1 MIFSDFEEDFRDEHI
16 FDALDGVSPDIVEK
30 HKDFELYRNLR
41 ENGRAVLNTNDL
53 SGSATEDTKWHGKVE
68 NPGWK
73 LDKWKFL
80 PMVNKTLHEHP
91 DKKWYIFME
100 ADSYILWASL
110 LEYLAVLDPS
120 KPHYTGSIMFIGD
133 TVFAHG
139 GSGFIVSQP
148 AMRMVVE
155 QYAAHK
161 AEIETYTDGH
171 WAGDCV
177 LGKVFTQAGVK
188 FTDAWPVMQGDY
200 PGLVAYARPD
210 GRPIADPKKRVWCY
224 PTVSYHHVSP
234 DMIDD
239 LWSYEQHWLDQKPE
253 ETRFLRHKDIFKQYI
268 LPRMSADLSDWD
280 NESDGEE
287 ATVGSFD
294 ECRVKKSGN
303 NPRDGDQEIY
313 KTMSESETPNIKAKT
328 SIMAPVKKLA
338 VLTATSACLPYAI
351 GAVIAPSPSALSNSQ
366 SSLTLLYQNNL
377 NFTDDINHIS
387 AILLD
392 PSTAANAATGCAALN
407 ETLISQS
414 ALQAHSQDFVNQL
427 SYIIYAGRATQDQKW
442 HIASGQT
449 VEVHNNALKFA
460 KAGPGNVLPVLCT
473 QSSQSNMPSNAV
485 ASASNEIK
493 VASSGNTYVGFRN
506 KKSWRFQGIPFA
518 NQPERFAYSTLYS
531 KTGQTIDATKYG
543 PDCAQPYE
551 SSSSEDCL
559 FLNIQTPYIPKAG
572 SMKNLRP
579 VHFWIYGGGFTGG
592 SGASAGSDGGQ
603 LASREDIV
611 VVEINYRL
619 TTLGFLAIPGTNI
632 TGNYGI
638 SDQVTGLDWVLKN
651 IASFGGDPNKIVI
664 NGESAGAGSVRTLL
678 GSPKAIGKFRGSI
691 AMSNL
696 GGGVD
701 LGLTGD
707 YATTYSSFLTPAE
720 SYARSE
726 ALFGEIGCN
735 QTTLDARISCL
746 RAAPAQ
752 TIVNAAT
759 VARYVVQ
766 DGTYVDT
773 ETLDVYNRNGS
784 AANVNTIWGTT
795 ANDGASFSTYPTT
808 PVTSELAGIM
818 AALGISQA
826 YAQSIIDSGLFPYY
840 DTGNVTL
847 DSFNV
852 SQRVATDNQFRCI
865 DEATVYAG
873 VESGAFKTSYFYQ
886 MQRTSGGYDPNH
898 LGGPPVEPGYPYG
911 NPEKPYFKLHGSDM
925 PWVFGNL
932 NPLRDAN
939 DLKSVQLESG
949 YFAAFVRSLDPN
961 PPASY
966 LQVRGY
972 TNTTQGVKES
982 GPWQPVANA
991 KGPMKLLD
999 FPSLTADFQ
1008 DLPQCAF
1015 LNYSI
1020 NYYID
1025 GGM

>member
-1 MIFSDFEEDFRDEHI
+1 
-16 FDALDGVSPDIVEK
+16 
-30 HKDFELYRNLR
+30 
-41 ENGRAVLNTNDL
+41 
-53 SGSATEDTKWHGKVE
+53 
-68 NPGWK
+68 
-73 LDKWKFL
+73 
-80 PMVNKTLHEHP
+80 
-91 DKKWYIFME
+91 
-100 ADSYILWASL
+100 
-110 LEYLAVLDPS
+110 
-120 KPHYTGSIMFIGD
+120 
-133 TVFAHG
+133 
-139 GSGFIVSQP
+139 
-148 AMRMVVE
+148 
-155 QYAAHK
+155 
-161 AEIETYTDGH
+161 
-171 WAGDCV
+171 
-177 LGKVFTQAGVK
+177 
-188 FTDAWPVMQGDY
+188 
-200 PGLVAYARPD
+200 
-210 GRPIADPKKRVWCY
+210 
-224 PTVSYHHVSP
+224 
-234 DMIDD
+234 
-239 LWSYEQHWLDQKPE
+239 
-253 ETRFLRHKDIFKQYI
+253 
-268 LPRMSADLSDWD
+268 
-280 NESDGEE
+280 
-287 ATVGSFD
+287 
-294 ECRVKKSGN
+294 
-303 NPRDGDQEIY
+303 
-313 KTMSESETPNIKAKT
+313 MSESKTSSIKAKT
-328 SIMAPVKKLA
+328 SIMASVKKLA
-338 VLTATSACLPYAI
+338 VLTAAVACLPYASA
-351 GAVIAPSPSALSNSQ
+351 AVIAPSPSALSNSQ

-377 NFTDDINHIS
+377 NFTDDVNHIS

-414 ALQAHSQDFVNQL
+414 TLQAYSQDFVNQL

-442 HIASGQT
+442 LIASGQT

-485 ASASNEIK
+485 ASAASEIK
-493 VASSGNTYVGFRN
+493 VASSGNTYIGFRN

-518 NQPERFAYSTLYS
+518 DQPERFAYSTLYS

-551 SSSSEDCL
+551 SSSSENCL

-572 SMKNLRP
+572 SKKDLRP

-651 IASFGGDPNKIVI
+651 IASFGGDPSKIVI

-808 PVTSELAGIM
+808 PVTSELEGIM

-886 MQRTSGGYDPNH
+886 MQRTSGGYDPNN

-1020 NYYID
+1020 SYYID

>member
-1 MIFSDFEEDFRDEHI
+1 
-16 FDALDGVSPDIVEK
+16 
-30 HKDFELYRNLR
+30 
-41 ENGRAVLNTNDL
+41 
-53 SGSATEDTKWHGKVE
+53 
-68 NPGWK
+68 
-73 LDKWKFL
+73 
-80 PMVNKTLHEHP
+80 
-91 DKKWYIFME
+91 
-100 ADSYILWASL
+100 
-110 LEYLAVLDPS
+110 
-120 KPHYTGSIMFIGD
+120 
-133 TVFAHG
+133 
-139 GSGFIVSQP
+139 
-148 AMRMVVE
+148 
-155 QYAAHK
+155 
-161 AEIETYTDGH
+161 
-171 WAGDCV
+171 
-177 LGKVFTQAGVK
+177 
-188 FTDAWPVMQGDY
+188 
-200 PGLVAYARPD
+200 
-210 GRPIADPKKRVWCY
+210 
-224 PTVSYHHVSP
+224 
-234 DMIDD
+234 
-239 LWSYEQHWLDQKPE
+239 
-253 ETRFLRHKDIFKQYI
+253 
-268 LPRMSADLSDWD
+268 
-280 NESDGEE
+280 
-287 ATVGSFD
+287 
-294 ECRVKKSGN
+294 
-303 NPRDGDQEIY
+303 
-313 KTMSESETPNIKAKT
+313 
-328 SIMAPVKKLA
+328 MAPVKQLA
-338 VLTATSACLPYAI
+338 VLTAAAACLPYAFA
-351 GAVIAPSPSALSNSQ
+351 AVIAPSPSALSNSQ

-377 NFTDDINHIS
+377 NFTDDVNHIS

-407 ETLISQS
+407 ETLLSQS
-414 ALQAHSQDFVNQL
+414 ALQAHSQDFIEQL
-427 SYIIYAGRATQDQKW
+427 SYINYAGRCTQDQKW

-449 VEVHNNALKFA
+449 VQLHNNVLKFG
-460 KAGPGNVLPVLCT
+460 KAGVGNVLPVLCT

-485 ASASNEIK
+485 ASAANEIK
-493 VASSGNTYVGFRN
+493 IASTGNTYVGFRN
-506 KKSWRFQGIPFA
+506 KKSFRFQGIPFA
-518 NQPERFAYSTLYS
+518 DQPERFAYSTLYS

-551 SSSSEDCL
+551 SSSSENCL

-572 SMKNLRP
+572 SKKDLRP

-603 LASREDIV
+603 LASREDLV

-638 SDQVTGLDWVLKN
+638 SDQVTGLD
-651 IASFGGDPNKIVI
+651 
-664 NGESAGAGSVRTLL
+664 
-678 GSPKAIGKFRGSI
+678 
-691 AMSNL
+691 
-696 GGGVD
+696 
-701 LGLTGD
+701 
-707 YATTYSSFLTPAE
+707 

-735 QTTLDARISCL
+735 QTTLDERISCL

-766 DGTYVDT
+766 DGTYVNT

-826 YAQSIIDSGLFPYY
+826 EAQSIINSGLFPYY

-865 DEATVYAG
+865 DQATVYAG

-886 MQRTSGGYDPNH
+886 MQRTSGGYDPNN

-949 YFAAFVRSLDPN
+949 YFAAFVRSLNPN

-982 GPWQPVANA
+982 GPWQPVANDQ
-991 KGPMKLLD
+991 GPMKLLD

-1008 DLPQCAF
+1008 DLP
-1015 LNYSI
+1015 
-1020 NYYID
+1020 
-1025 GGM
+1025 

>member
-1 MIFSDFEEDFRDEHI
+1 M
-16 FDALDGVSPDIVEK
+16 
-30 HKDFELYRNLR
+30 
-41 ENGRAVLNTNDL
+41 
-53 SGSATEDTKWHGKVE
+53 
-68 NPGWK
+68 
-73 LDKWKFL
+73 
-80 PMVNKTLHEHP
+80 
-91 DKKWYIFME
+91 
-100 ADSYILWASL
+100 AS
-110 LEYLAVLDPS
+110 
-120 KPHYTGSIMFIGD
+120 
-133 TVFAHG
+133 
-139 GSGFIVSQP
+139 
-148 AMRMVVE
+148 
-155 QYAAHK
+155 
-161 AEIETYTDGH
+161 
-171 WAGDCV
+171 
-177 LGKVFTQAGVK
+177 VK
-188 FTDAWPVMQGDY
+188 Q
-200 PGLVAYARPD
+200 
-210 GRPIADPKKRVWCY
+210 
-224 PTVSYHHVSP
+224 
-234 DMIDD
+234 
-239 LWSYEQHWLDQKPE
+239 
-253 ETRFLRHKDIFKQYI
+253 
-268 LPRMSADLSDWD
+268 
-280 NESDGEE
+280 
-287 ATVGSFD
+287 
-294 ECRVKKSGN
+294 
-303 NPRDGDQEIY
+303 
-313 KTMSESETPNIKAKT
+313 
-328 SIMAPVKKLA
+328 LA
-338 VLTATSACLPYAI
+338 VLTAAAACLPYAL
-351 GAVIAPSPSALSNSQ
+351 AAAIAPSPSGLSNSQ

-377 NFTDDINHIS
+377 NFTDDVNHIS

-392 PSTAANAATGCAALN
+392 PSTVANAAAGCAALN

-427 SYIIYAGRATQDQKW
+427 SYAFYAGRSTQDQKW

-449 VEVHNNALKFA
+449 VEVHNNKLQFA

-473 QSSQSNMPSNAV
+473 QSSQSNTPSNAV

-506 KKSWRFQGIPFA
+506 KKSFRFQGIPFA
-518 NQPERFAYSTLYS
+518 DPPARFAYSTLYS

-551 SSSSEDCL
+551 SSSSENCL
-559 FLNIQTPYIPKAG
+559 FVNIQTPYIPKAG
-572 SMKNLRP
+572 SKKNLRP

-638 SDQVTGLDWVLKN
+638 SDQVTGLDWVIKN
-651 IASFGGDPNKIVI
+651 IASFGGDASKIVI

-701 LGLTGD
+701 LGLTGN

-746 RAAPAQ
+746 RATPAQ

-766 DGTYVDT
+766 DGTYVNT
-773 ETLDVYNRNGS
+773 ETLDVYNHNGS

-795 ANDGASFSTYPTT
+795 ANDGASFSTYPKT
-808 PVTSELAGIM
+808 PVTSELQGIEV
-818 AALGISQA
+818 ALGITQA
-826 YAQSIIDSGLFPYY
+826 EAQSIIDSGLFPYY

-852 SQRVATDNQFRCI
+852 SQRVATDNQFR
-865 DEATVYAG
+865 

-886 MQRTSGGYDPNH
+886 MQRTSGGYDPNN

-932 NPLRDAN
+932 QPLRDAN

-949 YFAAFVRSLDPN
+949 YFASFVRTLDPN
-961 PPASY
+961 PPAAY

-972 TNTTQGVKES
+972 TNTTQGVKQS
-982 GPWQPVANA
+982 GPWLPVANDQ
-991 KGPMKLLD
+991 GPMKLLD
-999 FPSLTADFQ
+999 FPSVTSDFQ

-1015 LNYSI
+1015 LKYPIS
-1020 NYYID
+1020 YYID
-1025 GGM
+1025 GGL

>member
-1 MIFSDFEEDFRDEHI
+1 M
-16 FDALDGVSPDIVEK
+16 
-30 HKDFELYRNLR
+30 
-41 ENGRAVLNTNDL
+41 
-53 SGSATEDTKWHGKVE
+53 
-68 NPGWK
+68 
-73 LDKWKFL
+73 
-80 PMVNKTLHEHP
+80 
-91 DKKWYIFME
+91 
-100 ADSYILWASL
+100 ASL
-110 LEYLAVLDPS
+110 
-120 KPHYTGSIMFIGD
+120 
-133 TVFAHG
+133 
-139 GSGFIVSQP
+139 
-148 AMRMVVE
+148 
-155 QYAAHK
+155 
-161 AEIETYTDGH
+161 
-171 WAGDCV
+171 
-177 LGKVFTQAGVK
+177 
-188 FTDAWPVMQGDY
+188 
-200 PGLVAYARPD
+200 
-210 GRPIADPKKRVWCY
+210 
-224 PTVSYHHVSP
+224 
-234 DMIDD
+234 
-239 LWSYEQHWLDQKPE
+239 
-253 ETRFLRHKDIFKQYI
+253 KQ
-268 LPRMSADLSDWD
+268 
-280 NESDGEE
+280 
-287 ATVGSFD
+287 
-294 ECRVKKSGN
+294 
-303 NPRDGDQEIY
+303 
-313 KTMSESETPNIKAKT
+313 
-328 SIMAPVKKLA
+328 LA
-338 VLTATSACLPYAI
+338 VLTAAAACLPSAFA
-351 GAVIAPSPSALSNSQ
+351 AVIAPPSSGLSNSQ

-377 NFTDDINHIS
+377 NFTDDVNHIS

-392 PSTAANAATGCAALN
+392 PSTVANAAAGCAALN

-427 SYIIYAGRATQDQKW
+427 SYAYYAGRSTQDQKW

-449 VEVHNNALKFA
+449 VEVHNNKLQFA

-506 KKSWRFQGIPFA
+506 KKSFRFQGIPFA
-518 NQPERFAYSTLYS
+518 DPPARFAYSTLYS

-551 SSSSEDCL
+551 SSSSENCL
-559 FLNIQTPYIPKAG
+559 FVNIQTPYIPKAG
-572 SMKNLRP
+572 SKKDLRP

-638 SDQVTGLDWVLKN
+638 SDQVTGLDWVIKN
-651 IASFGGDPNKIVI
+651 IASFGGDASKIVI

-701 LGLTGD
+701 LGLSG
-707 YATTYSSFLTPAE
+707 TT
-720 SYARSE
+720 
-726 ALFGEIGCN
+726 
-735 QTTLDARISCL
+735 
-746 RAAPAQ
+746 PAQ
-752 TIVNAAT
+752 TIINAAT

-766 DGTYVDT
+766 DGTYVNT
-773 ETLDVYNRNGS
+773 ETLDVYNKNGS

-795 ANDGASFSTYPTT
+795 ANDGASFSTYPKT
-808 PVTSELAGIM
+808 PVTSELQGIEV
-818 AALGISQA
+818 ALGISQA
-826 YAQSIIDSGLFPYY
+826 EAQSIIDSGLFPYY
-840 DTGNVTL
+840 NTGNITL

-865 DEATVYAG
+865 DQATVYSG

-886 MQRTSGGYDPNH
+886 MQRTSGGYDPNN

-932 NPLRDAN
+932 QPLRDAN

-949 YFAAFVRSLDPN
+949 YFAAFVRTLDPN
-961 PPASY
+961 PPANY

-972 TNTTQGVKES
+972 TNTTQGVKQS
-982 GPWQPVANA
+982 GPWLPVANDQ
-991 KGPMKLLD
+991 GPMKLLD
-999 FPSLTADFQ
+999 FPSVTADFQ

-1015 LNYSI
+1015 LKYPIS
-1020 NYYID
+1020 YYIN
-1025 GGM
+1025 GGL